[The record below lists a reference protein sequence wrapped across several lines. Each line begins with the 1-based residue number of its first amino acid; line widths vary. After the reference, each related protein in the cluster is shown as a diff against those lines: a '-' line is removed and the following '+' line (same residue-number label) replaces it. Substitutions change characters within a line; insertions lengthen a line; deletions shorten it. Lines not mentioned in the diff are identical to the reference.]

1 MKKIGIVGWKTGDNS
16 FGITVPYAN
25 YFSQFG
31 EITII
36 GPTETEAKDVDL
48 LVLPGGPDVDPAR
61 YLGEN
66 PLSFYMGKQCPFRER
81 FDNVLLPKYMAKNI
95 PIFGICRGH
104 QSFAVEQGAQ
114 LKQHMHHESNPDYDR
129 TKLVHDVI
137 INLKSLKHDFGF
149 KDVYSQLITS
159 TMKVNSIHHQI
170 VLNKPKESIV
180 IAEHDSDIEA
190 LGYLNYPAFTVQWHP
205 EEIHDKLSEMLI
217 LKLLKL

>member
-1 MKKIGIVGWKTGDNS
+1 MKKIAIVGWKTGDNS

-36 GPTETEAKDVDL
+36 GPTEIEARDVDL

-61 YLGEN
+61 YLGER
-66 PLSFYMGKQCPFRER
+66 PLSLYMGKQCPFRER
-81 FDNVLLPKYMAKNI
+81 FDNILLPKYMAKNI

-104 QSFAVEQGAQ
+104 QSFAVEKGSQ
-114 LKQHMHHESNPDYDR
+114 LKQHMNHESNSDYDR

-137 INLKSLKHDFGF
+137 VNLKTLKHDFGF
-149 KDVYSQLITS
+149 KDVYSKLITNS
-159 TMKVNSIHHQI
+159 MKVNSIHHQ
-170 VLNKPKESIV
+170 VVFNKPQESV
-180 IAEHDSDIEA
+180 VLAEHDTDIEA

-205 EEIHDKLSEMLI
+205 EEIHDELSEMLI